1 MCKWWGVQTAVAAIH
16 AAMLLHGHAGYTRD
30 LPQQQRLRDVIGME
44 WGDGTAQIQ
53 KLVVA
58 RSLSRAGDKER
69 NGRA

>member
-1 MCKWWGVQTAVAAIH
+1 VTAFYVPRSAAGLTVALGVSFVLAEH
-16 AAMLLHGHAGYTRD
+16 ATTLAGYTRD

-58 RSLSRAGDKER
+58 RSLSCR
-69 NGRA
+69 

>member
-1 MCKWWGVQTAVAAIH
+1 
-16 AAMLLHGHAGYTRD
+16 MLLHGHAGYTRD

-58 RSLSRAGDKER
+58 RSLLRAGDKER